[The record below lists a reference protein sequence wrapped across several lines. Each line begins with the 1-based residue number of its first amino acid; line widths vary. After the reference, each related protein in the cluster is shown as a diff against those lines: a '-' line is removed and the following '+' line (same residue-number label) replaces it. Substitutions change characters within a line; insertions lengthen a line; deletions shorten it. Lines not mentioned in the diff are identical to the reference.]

1 MISRTLRDHR
11 TSTTT
16 PEPYAVRGTIDAG
29 GTGVHR
35 SLCRPTTEL
44 GGPLGQWRVS
54 IPLSAHPRTSPVGS
68 ELCPTP
74 PGKGDDEGHR
84 RSDHYRGEFRD
95 DDVAPR
101 VRVRV
106 VDGRA
111 APGVDQDGRVE
122 DDDGETRH
130 LASRGRVRPP
140 DVDIPYSELVLL
152 DTGIEPSPRNVSG
165 VAREPARYPP
175 GAISH
180 PRLDHIAV
188 REHVEQT
195 VVGLGCRASVV
206 FRVEHDFAEI
216 VRVTGNVRLRSDAD
230 EDELGVVPAADV
242 DV

>member
-111 APGVDQDGRVE
+111 APGVDLGGRRIINKK
-122 DDDGETRH
+122 ETRR
-130 LASRGRVRPP
+130 LASRARDRPP
-140 DVDIPYSELVLL
+140 AVRIPEPEVVLL
-152 DTGIEPSPRNVSG
+152 DTGSQP
-165 VAREPARYPP
+165 
-175 GAISH
+175 
-180 PRLDHIAV
+180 
-188 REHVEQT
+188 
-195 VVGLGCRASVV
+195 
-206 FRVEHDFAEI
+206 
-216 VRVTGNVRLRSDAD
+216 
-230 EDELGVVPAADV
+230 
-242 DV
+242 